1 MNQNYSSEP
10 GVDGIIKKI
19 RNRVGT
25 ENPIYLSIDIDT
37 LDPACKTSLFHI
49 TSPRWVHCLFS
60 FKQSHRQP
68 EPQRLEAGLHESW
81 EQLSEV

>member
-49 TSPRWVHCLFS
+49 TSPR
-60 FKQSHRQP
+60 
-68 EPQRLEAGLHESW
+68 
-81 EQLSEV
+81 